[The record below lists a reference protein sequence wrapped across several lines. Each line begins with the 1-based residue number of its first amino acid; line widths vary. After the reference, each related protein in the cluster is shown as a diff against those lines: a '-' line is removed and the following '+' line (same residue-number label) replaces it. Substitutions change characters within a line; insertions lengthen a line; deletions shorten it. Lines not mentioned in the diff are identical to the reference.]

1 MSCKTKI
8 SPVWIGKSTS
18 KCFYTLHK
26 LNPTWS
32 TDINHRGYTLL
43 MQTQCVHVCTIPK
56 QLSSQLTLSLYTTMH
71 FIINQNPPF
80 EELYVTYEIAKW
92 NFILEGFMKF
102 KPKILP
108 FDYYIKATQ
117 KTELCRYH
125 NGIWTFY
132 ESTQNTAVI
141 NASYF
146 IHWLLLTLLR
156 RKLHQKLLF
165 NRKIIKIDYRKT
177 PQSKFCFCQE
187 LGHTNRA
194 RCGTKCE
201 DPLFQFSNP
210 HSIRMNK

>member
-1 MSCKTKI
+1 
-8 SPVWIGKSTS
+8 
-18 KCFYTLHK
+18 
-26 LNPTWS
+26 
-32 TDINHRGYTLL
+32 
-43 MQTQCVHVCTIPK
+43 
-56 QLSSQLTLSLYTTMH
+56 MH

-146 IHWLLLTLLR
+146 IDWLLLTLLR

-177 PQSKFCFCQE
+177 PQSKFCFCQK